1 MTEKNYAT
9 RLINEYGEKKQT
21 KLDELKAL
29 DKKVKR
35 PVRVFAYVFGT
46 IASLILGTGMCFA
59 MQVLNYGEVMQYV
72 GVGIGVIGLGRARCT
87 ACGEVAVAVN
97 IDFLLGC
104 ELTVGAAGNAGPVCR
119 RKSGYSKEGCEGHEN
134 KQHSHCS
141 GCKGSYC
148 SFLFHF
154 NFSFNFSFCFFIFL
168 MIVGGFR
175 VLSKSASL
183 IPRKFC
189 DSYYHYRYFLSLY

>member
-72 GVGIGVIGLGRARCT
+72 GVGIGVIGLGLCS
-87 ACGEVAVAVN
+87 VN
-97 IDFLLGC
+97 YFIYKKALEKRKGKFAQQIVEKSNQLLS
-104 ELTVGAAGNAGPVCR
+104 E
-119 RKSGYSKEGCEGHEN
+119 
-134 KQHSHCS
+134 Q
-141 GCKGSYC
+141 
-148 SFLFHF
+148 
-154 NFSFNFSFCFFIFL
+154 
-168 MIVGGFR
+168 
-175 VLSKSASL
+175 
-183 IPRKFC
+183 
-189 DSYYHYRYFLSLY
+189 